1 MRGGSGARTLAMR
14 WPRRDGM
21 GTGAS
26 ASPSPP
32 SPSRPNMPDPTAHA
46 APVAVSSRLWTRPA
60 TACARQRTRT
70 TRCMRTHAHEAR
82 MKPHS
87 RPRTVRPRAVRPRTV
102 RPRAV
107 RPRTVRPRTVSMHKW
122 EGCAHPPATHH
133 SWEVTRADPPLS
145 SPHDGNVERR
155 GGGVGALPAQPVQK
169 GQGAISQTSTP
180 CLGARVTQTPRVAGT
195 TAVTA
200 SPSACCSST
209 DKGRKGWEGST

>member
-1 MRGGSGARTLAMR
+1 MR

-60 TACARQRTRT
+60 TTCAGPQ
-70 TRCMRTHAHEAR
+70 AHEAR
-82 MKPHS
+82 QTRTHVHRDTRETRMKPHPRL
-87 RPRTVRPRAVRPRTV
+87 RPMST
-102 RPRAV
+102 
-107 RPRTVRPRTVSMHKW
+107 HKW

-145 SPHDGNVERR
+145 SPNDGNIERC
-155 GGGVGALPAQPVQK
+155 GGDVGALPAQPVQK
-169 GQGAISQTSTP
+169 GQGAVSQTSTP
-180 CLGARVTQTPRVAGT
+180 RLGARVTQTPRVAGT
-195 TAVTA
+195 TVTA
-200 SPSACCSST
+200 TASACCSST
-209 DKGRKGWEGST
+209 NEGGEGAEGST